1 MAINFYNFN
10 LKSFNMLSKLSTFV
24 AVANAASWD
33 YASNGADWTSVAA
46 ACGENNQSPINL
58 ISPDAEEFT
67 YKIYKSTDDM
77 IQKSYSNQFG
87 MTNTNNKHTTQL
99 DLDVSSTAGSNGFKS

>member
-1 MAINFYNFN
+1 
-10 LKSFNMLSKLSTFV
+10 MLNKLSTFV

-33 YASNGADWTSVAA
+33 YASNGADWTSVNAT
-46 ACGENNQSPINL
+46 CGNNNQSPINL
-58 ISPDAEEFT
+58 ISPSADEFT

-77 IQKSYSNQFG
+77 IQKMYSNQYG

-99 DLDVSSTAGSNGFKS
+99 KLDNSTSAGSNGFKS